1 MMKGLL
7 YKEWMLLR
15 GPWLLLPILVGW
27 PILLLG
33 VVDFQ
38 MGMLGCMILSMIPIV
53 LFQED
58 DRVGWEP
65 FVGAM
70 PVTPAQIV
78 SARYLLTLLLVGGG
92 AVYSLLLGIWHCWG
106 PAGLDLKMLGEGMM
120 VVGTL
125 ALLVPIF
132 WFPAFYRWGFVIGAI
147 VNMGILAVVCWACMW
162 IKLMTDIPLY
172 WVLIGSQ
179 PPLLALSW
187 YLSIRGYERRRARA

>member
-15 GPWLLLPILVGW
+15 GPWLLLPILAVW
-27 PILLLG
+27 PFLLLN

-38 MGMLGCMILSMIPIV
+38 MGMLGCLILSMVPIV

-65 FVGAM
+65 FVGAL

-92 AVYSLLLGIWHCWG
+92 AVYSLIQF
-106 PAGLDLKMLGEGMM
+106 LKVQL
-120 VVGTL
+120 
-125 ALLVPIF
+125 
-132 WFPAFYRWGFVIGAI
+132 
-147 VNMGILAVVCWACMW
+147 
-162 IKLMTDIPLY
+162 
-172 WVLIGSQ
+172 Q
-179 PPLLALSW
+179 
-187 YLSIRGYERRRARA
+187 YLKRGQ